1 MRRRPIFTATPVP
14 AAIALF
20 AALMLTASASAA
32 DPAAKAAP
40 QPAWEEQ
47 LQNGVEVGEQTD
59 RTLKL
64 VGYEYLGRVES
75 TEEARQLV
83 DEIFADESYTVITDV
98 YADGHRDYDF
108 QTWGALRNDY
118 EYCGMTIRDRIRD
131 MIVMHTTDVIR
142 LTWSHNGHTYTTKAL
157 ASPDEGILYDNVA
170 TYAVHDVYIVDKNGS
185 NEGERQF
192 GKEARSVNVIDL
204 PLWEVKLAAN
214 STFDTDGI
222 LRDRNNHCYMYTSEG
237 WECSASV
244 DFNTDNCKINESKYN
259 EFSWEYSYTD
269 NRGAQYVVTRD
280 GYPMGSG
287 GSSGSIAYGRE

>member
-1 MRRRPIFTATPVP
+1 MP
-14 AAIALF
+14 
-20 AALMLTASASAA
+20 
-32 DPAAKAAP
+32 
-40 QPAWEEQ
+40 
-47 LQNGVEVGEQTD
+47 
-59 RTLKL
+59 
-64 VGYEYLGRVES
+64 Y
-75 TEEARQLV
+75 
-83 DEIFADESYTVITDV
+83 
-98 YADGHRDYDF
+98 
-108 QTWGALRNDY
+108 
-118 EYCGMTIRDRIRD
+118 
-131 MIVMHTTDVIR
+131 
-142 LTWSHNGHTYTTKAL
+142 
-157 ASPDEGILYDNVA
+157 
-170 TYAVHDVYIVDKNGS
+170 DVYIVDKNGS

-269 NRGAQYVVTRD
+269 NRGAKYVVTRD

-287 GSSGSIAYGRE
+287 GSSGLDSIWQGIIHDAQPTWRRILRGSAARYCPPTNGTHHHNSTTYASREWREDFFVVNICQYVNFAFYICIVFEYQQRKMNPKTKEP